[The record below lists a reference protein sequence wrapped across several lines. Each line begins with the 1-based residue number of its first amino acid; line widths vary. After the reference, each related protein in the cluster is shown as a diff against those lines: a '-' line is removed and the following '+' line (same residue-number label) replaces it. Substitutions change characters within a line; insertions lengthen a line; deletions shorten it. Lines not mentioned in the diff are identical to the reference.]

1 MYIAFGFFL
10 LSISITLTLI
20 PFIIKVCK
28 KLKILDFADLRKQKE
43 EPKVR
48 LGGLAI
54 TIAYLISIIS
64 TNFFFKE
71 YLPLNPFGDIFLIGS
86 LSFFLIGFLDDIF
99 IVSPLIRLLFQI
111 SFSIFIWS
119 KGIRIENISFS
130 LLPNLSLFIENF
142 EILSLIIT
150 VIWIVGI
157 VNALN
162 WLDGLDSLATGI
174 SSITFFAFMIIF
186 YLNNMY
192 NFAFITLIIFAS
204 CIGFLFYNLPPAKIL
219 MGDGGSYF
227 LGFNLAIMSL
237 LVNTTYVNNI
247 QIIYFDKAVLMLFV
261 PLVDMTSV
269 ICTRLLKNKS
279 PFYPDRSHIHH
290 RILDSGVG
298 YNKTL
303 IIIFMLTLIF
313 ILLGIKI

>member
-54 TIAYLISIIS
+54 TIAYLISLIS

-71 YLPLNPFGDIFLIGS
+71 YLPIYPFGDIFLIGS

-130 LLPNLSLFIENF
+130 LLPNLSLFIGNLD
-142 EILSLIIT
+142 ILSLIIT
-150 VIWIVGI
+150 VIWI
-157 VNALN
+157 
-162 WLDGLDSLATGI
+162 
-174 SSITFFAFMIIF
+174 
-186 YLNNMY
+186 
-192 NFAFITLIIFAS
+192 
-204 CIGFLFYNLPPAKIL
+204 IL
-219 MGDGGSYF
+219 
-227 LGFNLAIMSL
+227 
-237 LVNTTYVNNI
+237 
-247 QIIYFDKAVLMLFV
+247 
-261 PLVDMTSV
+261 
-269 ICTRLLKNKS
+269 
-279 PFYPDRSHIHH
+279 H
-290 RILDSGVG
+290 
-298 YNKTL
+298 
-303 IIIFMLTLIF
+303 
-313 ILLGIKI
+313 